1 MSDAS
6 ERFAQELRS
15 RIDTSKA
22 AGMTATYQFVMADEP
37 DGQVYARIADGNFE
51 VAEGEAPQS
60 DIVLTATASDWNSIL
75 HGDLGG
81 QMAFLTGKLKIRGD
95 MGLAMKLQSIF
106 RFA

>member
-15 RIDTSKA
+15 RIDTTKA
-22 AGMTATYQFVMADEP
+22 SGMTAVYQFVTADEP
-37 DGQVYARIADGNFE
+37 DGQVYTRIADGDIE

-60 DIVLTATASDWNSIL
+60 DIVLTASAADWNSIL
-75 HGDLGG
+75 HGELSG